1 MKERGNAVNT
11 LSKNMGLDVSF
22 FSNALRGAPE
32 TKVQASPPAV
42 TTDFTHKR
50 DELFEAE
57 AHVSLNMISGCY
69 PQIDSPSG
77 HDELENVTDDKY
89 ISNIN
94 H

>member
-1 MKERGNAVNT
+1 MRT
-11 LSKNMGLDVSF
+11 SSDF
-22 FSNALRGAPE
+22 E
-32 TKVQASPPAV
+32 TGKTGCVV
-42 TTDFTHKR
+42 
-50 DELFEAE
+50 EAE
-57 AHVSLNMISGCY
+57 AHVSLNKISGCY